1 MVLAYVSVLV
11 NKRFKL
17 ISADARKKT
26 CSTLLG
32 NTYVWN
38 TIAVLLRLWNYY
50 SVLWN
55 NKKYIME
62 RVFMQFPAINDYYVL
77 YSRQ

>member
-38 TIAVLLRLWNYY
+38 TIAVLLRL
-50 SVLWN
+50 
-55 NKKYIME
+55 
-62 RVFMQFPAINDYYVL
+62 
-77 YSRQ
+77 